1 MIRHSIP
8 LYRSGV
14 SYTVSPPFPP
24 PTPSRMYAP
33 CFVPRAPRYA
43 QATLLLNRADP
54 SYFTAYQFLTQMFDG
69 IFYNKNGGC
78 GVNNTAQP

>member
-1 MIRHSIP
+1 
-8 LYRSGV
+8 
-14 SYTVSPPFPP
+14 
-24 PTPSRMYAP
+24 MYAP
-33 CFVPRAPRYA
+33 CFVLRAPRYA

-54 SYFTAYQFLTQMFDG
+54 SYFTAYQFLTELFDG